1 MLYNTGTIAINGNT
15 ATGTGTNWTAPAS
28 QVRAGQTIIV
38 MSSPVQIFQI
48 SSVDSSTSMTV
59 TPAAAPALSG
69 QKYGILV
76 SDNISVDG
84 LAQAMSQLIKE
95 YDENI
100 GAWETFATTSANQ
113 NITVTINGTSVT
125 IPGIGKLALKGT
137 NGALPID
144 QGGTGATTAEGS
156 RTNLGLGDS
165 ATRSVGTAAGTVAA
179 GDDARLNTVDKK
191 TGGNVTGS
199 LMVTQGN
206 SIGVSTQEGGD
217 KTVKLYNITGDG
229 TSGSYVNAVGGAWY
243 NGNWSLGGVRGSGTN
258 LDRAQLNVN
267 SGTGTA
273 GSFLFYPDERFKS
286 SSCGADGA
294 GYGGSWSDIN
304 TWQRNISF
312 FRGNVSVNNDAGF
325 IPFARWHSQCSGGYS
340 STVGLGSIATGP
352 SSWADVAITTL
363 GDGGSAGQRIF
374 QFTTANGDIYAN
386 AGGNLSGNYIFQKQP
401 NCDITLKHDIK
412 YDDGYQS
419 YENIKKFLPATY
431 VYNDDPRERVR
442 RGVIA
447 QDVMKI
453 DSEYVKLVPAAPKFD
468 SEGNRID
475 ADDTLALDNNVI
487 MLDTVLAL
495 NYVIKQLED
504 TQKELAKL
512 KLIIEGL

>member
-38 MSSPVQIFQI
+38 MSNPVQMFQI
-48 SSVDSSTSMTV
+48 SSVNSATSMTV
-59 TPAAAPALSG
+59 TPAASPALSG

-76 SDNISVDG
+76 SDNISIDG

-125 IPGIGKLALKGT
+125 IPGIGKLAMKGT

-156 RTNLGLGDS
+156 RTNLGLGNS
-165 ATRSVGTAAGTVAA
+165 ATRNVGTAAGTVAA
-179 GDDARLNTVDKK
+179 GDDSRLSTVDKK

-243 NGNWSLGGVRGSGTN
+243 GGNWSLGGVRGGASN

-468 SEGNRID
+468 SEGNRVD

-487 MLDTVLAL
+487 MLDTALAL
-495 NYVIKQLED
+495 NYVIKQLEK
-504 TQKELAKL
+504 TQKELDEL
-512 KLIIEGL
+512 KK